1 MPSIFRTG
9 KCQKKCEFVFKIHVN
24 LNNELKRPLQQQGAS
39 SRKRNKIT
47 KLNNK
52 IKDTN
57 TNIHKQFSYI
67 FVFFLDFIIFILNSF
82 HNIISI
88 YLCNQYMPILNSKCD
103 SKQTQSLA
111 VVDILPFK
119 YYYVIKRNGKFNK
132 AKQTENLIKPQI

>member
-57 TNIHKQFSYI
+57 TNIDKKCSYI
-67 FVFFLDFIIFILNSF
+67 FVFFFFDFIILSVYTFVI
-82 HNIISI
+82 NI
-88 YLCNQYMPILNSKCD
+88 C
-103 SKQTQSLA
+103 QS
-111 VVDILPFK
+111 
-119 YYYVIKRNGKFNK
+119 
-132 AKQTENLIKPQI
+132 